1 MNGPLA
7 GKVAIVTGAGRMRG
21 IGRAIALR
29 IAQDGADVAV
39 SALARTSE
47 EMPTQEREASWRG
60 EQSVADEIA
69 TTGRRSLALD
79 VDVTRPAA
87 VQAMVRRTVKEL
99 GRIDILVNNA
109 GLALVSGKK
118 NLWETED
125 EEWHREID
133 VNLNGVYHCCKA
145 VAKVLVD
152 QKEGGRIINI
162 SSLAGRVAQPQ
173 YGGYTP
179 AKFAVIGL
187 SQMLALEL
195 APHNVTVNALCPGS
209 TDTDMMDGTFRRTGE
224 RMGVP
229 FEMVKEG
236 VKRFVPLGRQ
246 AEPASAH
253 LQLAAVLLAGKIA
266 VGAAVVAYLASPA
279 AAYIT
284 GQAIS
289 VDGGIGMR

>member
-69 TTGRRSLALD
+69 TTGGRSLALD

-195 APHNVTVNALCPGS
+195 APYNVTVNALCPGS

-246 AEPASAH
+246 AEPAE
-253 LQLAAVLLAGKIA
+253 IA
-266 VGAAVVAYLASPA
+266 SVVSYLASPA
-279 AAYIT
+279 AEHIT
-284 GQAIS
+284 GQSIS

>member
-1 MNGPLA
+1 MNGPLT

-69 TTGRRSLALD
+69 TTGGRSLALD

-195 APHNVTVNALCPGS
+195 APYNVTVNALCPGS

-246 AEPASAH
+246 AEPAE
-253 LQLAAVLLAGKIA
+253 IA
-266 VGAAVVAYLASPA
+266 SVVSYLASPA

>member
-69 TTGRRSLALD
+69 TTGGRSLALD

-195 APHNVTVNALCPGS
+195 APYNVTVNALCPGS

-246 AEPASAH
+246 AEPAE
-253 LQLAAVLLAGKIA
+253 IA
-266 VGAAVVAYLASPA
+266 SVVSYLASPA
-279 AAYIT
+279 AEYIT
-284 GQAIS
+284 GQSIS

>member
-1 MNGPLA
+1 MTGPLED
-7 GKVAIVTGAGRMRG
+7 KVAIVTGAGRMRG

-29 IAQDGADVAV
+29 LAKDGADVVVTAV
-39 SALARTSE
+39 PHAPDA
-47 EMPTQEREASWRG
+47 MPEHERDAKWRG
-60 EQSVADEIA
+60 VQSVADEIQA
-69 TTGRRSLALD
+69 VGRRSLPVD
-79 VDVTRPAA
+79 SDVTKPEQ
-87 VQAMVRRTVKEL
+87 VQEMVDRTVAEL

-118 NLWETED
+118 NLWEMD
-125 EEWHREID
+125 DAEWDREID

-145 VAKVLVD
+145 VAKVLVEQD
-152 QKEGGRIINI
+152 EGGRIINI

-187 SQMLALEL
+187 TQMLALEL
-195 APHNVTVNALCPGS
+195 APHNVTVNAVGPGS

-236 VKRFVPLGRQ
+236 VKRFIPLGRQ
-246 AEPASAH
+246 ADPAEIASA
-253 LQLAAVLLAGKIA
+253 
-266 VGAAVVAYLASPA
+266 VAYLASPA
-279 AAYIT
+279 SAYIT
-284 GQAIS
+284 GQAIN
-289 VDGGIGMR
+289 VDGGIAMR

>member
-1 MNGPLA
+1 MTAPLA

-29 IAQDGADVAV
+29 LAKDGADVVV

-47 EMPTQEREASWRG
+47 EMPAQEREASWRG
-60 EQSVADEIA
+60 AQSVADEIA
-69 TTGRRSLALD
+69 TTGRRSLVLD

-246 AEPASAH
+246 AEPAE
-253 LQLAAVLLAGKIA
+253 IA
-266 VGAAVVAYLASPA
+266 SVVSYLASPA

-284 GQAIS
+284 GQSIS

>member
-1 MNGPLA
+1 MTAPLA
-7 GKVAIVTGAGRMRG
+7 GNVAIVTGAGRMRG

-29 IAQDGADVAV
+29 LAQDGADIVA
-39 SALARTSE
+39 SAVARAPQA
-47 EMPTQEREASWRG
+47 MPLNEREARWRG
-60 EQSVADEIA
+60 AESVAEEIRDL
-69 TTGRRSLALD
+69 GRRSLALD
-79 VDVTRPAA
+79 VDVTKTAD
-87 VQAMVRRTVKEL
+87 VQQMLTRTVKEL

-125 EEWHREID
+125 EEWLREID
-133 VNLNGVYHCCKA
+133 VNLNGVYYCCKA
-145 VAKVLVD
+145 VARAFVA
-152 QKEGGRIINI
+152 QGEGGRIINI

-187 SQMLALEL
+187 TEALALEL
-195 APHNVTVNALCPGS
+195 APHRVTVNSVCPGS
-209 TDTDMMDGTFRRTGE
+209 TDTDMMDGTFQRTGE

-229 FEMVKEG
+229 FEMIKEG
-236 VKRFVPLGRQ
+236 VKRFIPLGRQ
-246 AEPASAH
+246 AEPAEIASVVSY
-253 LQLAAVLLAGKIA
+253 LAA
-266 VGAAVVAYLASPA
+266 PA